1 MVWPISIHAPREG
14 SDDLLFHPFGEL
26 LGNFYPRSP
35 RGERPST
42 AGLSGWSSTNF
53 YPRSPRGE
61 RRSGRQAGK
70 HRPQHFYPRSPR
82 GERPGADGLAAAYS
96 RISIHAPREGSDQGR
111 VVVDHVLCI
120 SIHAPREG
128 SDKRWVCPSAPLP
141 RNFYPRSPRGERH
154 FSTSSGKYTLRFLS
168 TLPARGATKF
178 IHIFALFLRI
188 FLSTLPARGA
198 TRQRRCGRAGVQ
210 ISIHAPREGSDLGWR
225 CRCDCGNISIHAP
238 REGSDGGRPGAGRSG
253 SISIHAPREGSDLSA
268 LWTPCGPK
276 NFYPR
281 SPRGERPRVQ
291 HEAELDRKISI
302 HAPREGSDQAQ
313 RGQPGR
319 KKISIHAP
327 REGSD

>member
-141 RNFYPRSPRGERH
+141 RNFYPRSPRGERPRGP
-154 FSTSSGKYTLRFLS
+154 SLTSPLEVFLS
-168 TLPARGATKF
+168 TLPARGATTGKSSWRKPSRNF
-178 IHIFALFLRI
+178 YPRSPRGERPQAEPSMFCSANFYPRSPRGERPRR
-188 FLSTLPARGA
+188 STSTGPAR
-198 TRQRRCGRAGVQ
+198 T
-210 ISIHAPREGSDLGWR
+210 
-225 CRCDCGNISIHAP
+225 ISIHAP

-253 SISIHAPREGSDLSA
+253 SISIHAPREGRDGTERWS
-268 LWTPCGPK
+268 PCGPK
-276 NFYPR
+276 NSNPR

-302 HAPREGSDQAQ
+302 HAPREGSD
-313 RGQPGR
+313 RRFCPVG
-319 KKISIHAP
+319 
-327 REGSD
+327 